1 MKIALVQQ
9 HATKNVDDNLRRAVA
24 AFNEAVAQGA
34 ELVAY
39 AELGFLPFL
48 PQIPAGERPDAF
60 AFAQPIP
67 GPVTEEFAALAKKR
81 GAVVVLN
88 LFEKAGDR
96 TFDASPV
103 IDADGTLLGT
113 TRMIHIMD
121 GPGFHE
127 QSYYAAGD
135 RPRCV
140 FETQVGKVGV
150 AICYDRHFPE
160 YMRGLGLLGAQVV
173 VVPQAGV
180 MDEWGEGLYEGE
192 LRIASFQNGY
202 FAALCN
208 RVGQEDILHFSG
220 ESFVTNPFGEVIA
233 RAPRDSDHILFAD
246 CDLGLIDR
254 SFAKRHFL
262 RDRRPEVYRFFG
274 ITDKNT

>member
-1 MKIALVQQ
+1 MKIALIQQ
-9 HATKNVDDNLRRAVA
+9 HASKNVDDNLSRGVA

-60 AFAQPIP
+60 TLAQPVP
-67 GPVTEEFAALAKKR
+67 GPATEEFAALAKKN
-81 GAVVVLN
+81 GVVVILN
-88 LFEKAGDR
+88 LFEKAGER

-113 TRMIHIMD
+113 TRMIHIME

-127 QSYYAAGD
+127 QGYYAPGD
-135 RPRCV
+135 RPTCV
-140 FETQVGKVGV
+140 YETQVGKVGV

-180 MDEWGEGLYEGE
+180 LNEWGEGLVEGE
-192 LRIASFQNGY
+192 LRVASFQNGY

-208 RVGQEDILHFSG
+208 RVGREAILHFSG
-220 ESFVTNPFGEVIA
+220 ESFVTDPFGEVIA
-233 RAPRDSDHILFAD
+233 RAPRDNDHILFAE
-246 CDLGLIDR
+246 CDLGLIDQ

-262 RDRRPEVYRFFG
+262 RDRRPEVYRLLG
-274 ITDKNT
+274 ITDKNK